1 MECESTRLSDGASF
15 EVPKTADPC
24 TYCQCW
30 AENNLPK
37 KEAYHRGAVY
47 FGLQFDGFTSTELFA
62 PCTNLCF
69 GAVQTSPRTLYWKV
83 LAKWLSRRGSCF
95 RYVLASR
102 APRCRKSQKYGFAR
116 GKFVACSRSQFDRL
130 ILSFWW
136 TLRHCEGWRA
146 SLWWIPWLPSPCTSN
161 YIVQFGRHGPFG
173 QMARFPRSWSTSSGA
188 RGRTAGTRPCSDSYK
203 TYRSQSHVSCK

>member
-1 MECESTRLSDGASF
+1 MSASLVPSSGATSTGSPPSFMECESTRLSDGASF

-69 GAVQTSPRTLYWKV
+69 GAVQTSPRTLY
-83 LAKWLSRRGSCF
+83 
-95 RYVLASR
+95 
-102 APRCRKSQKYGFAR
+102 
-116 GKFVACSRSQFDRL
+116 
-130 ILSFWW
+130 
-136 TLRHCEGWRA
+136 
-146 SLWWIPWLPSPCTSN
+146 
-161 YIVQFGRHGPFG
+161 
-173 QMARFPRSWSTSSGA
+173 
-188 RGRTAGTRPCSDSYK
+188 
-203 TYRSQSHVSCK
+203 